1 MDTSAVGGVWRRKHG
16 RLVREMG
23 EIQLSGWVLV
33 RGAAALAA
41 HFNTNMNPSRVLS
54 VGRVLVNL
62 EPGPRIPASVG
73 SGRPGQLKLIF
84 RYYSQ
89 IKIH

>member
-1 MDTSAVGGVWRRKHG
+1 MDTSAVGGVWRRKHR

-41 HFNTNMNPSRVLS
+41 HFNTNMNPSRVSAEFLLTWNQ
-54 VGRVLVNL
+54 GQGFQQAWAAAAR
-62 EPGPRIPASVG
+62 AS
-73 SGRPGQLKLIF
+73 SN
-84 RYYSQ
+84 
-89 IKIH
+89 

>member
-1 MDTSAVGGVWRRKHG
+1 MGAGAGRGGP
-16 RLVREMG
+16 
-23 EIQLSGWVLV
+23 SGSFQ
-33 RGAAALAA
+33 
-41 HFNTNMNPSRVLS
+41 HKYEPEPS

>member
-41 HFNTNMNPSRVLS
+41 HFNTNMNPSRVSAEFLLTWNQ
-54 VGRVLVNL
+54 GQGFQQAWAAAAR
-62 EPGPRIPASVG
+62 AS
-73 SGRPGQLKLIF
+73 SN
-84 RYYSQ
+84 
-89 IKIH
+89 